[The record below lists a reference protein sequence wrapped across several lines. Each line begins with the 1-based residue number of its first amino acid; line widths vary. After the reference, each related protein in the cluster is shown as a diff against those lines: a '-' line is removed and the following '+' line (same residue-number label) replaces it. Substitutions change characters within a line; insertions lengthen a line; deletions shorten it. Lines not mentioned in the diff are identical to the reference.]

1 MPATHT
7 LEHEGPPVR
16 RRGSRRRGLA
26 ASVLAG
32 ALLTAGAL
40 AGGASAAADVV
51 PAGLPGAA
59 GSGAGVTI
67 AVDGASTGRTYDGVG
82 AISGGG
88 ATSRLL
94 LDYPREERAEILDH
108 LFKPGYGASLEM
120 LKVEI
125 GGDTNTTDGSESS
138 HEHVRGEVDCDAGYE
153 WWLMREAVRR
163 NPDITL
169 GALAWGA
176 PGWLGDGEYYS
187 ADTIDYFVD
196 WLDCAA
202 GHGLTID
209 NVGIRNE
216 REYEAQ
222 WVKDYRTALDAA
234 GYADVRIIASDEAAR
249 RGEWPIAVDMTND
262 PELFDAVDLLGNHYS
277 RGPSSATA
285 QALGKPLWISEG
297 GPWSA
302 EWGAGGSSASVPSLI
317 NHAYLEGRIT
327 GVNFWNLLTAY
338 YDGLSISD
346 AGLMRANTPWSGA
359 YQVQSAVWA
368 VAQTTQFAE
377 PGWRHLDAS
386 SGYLDAADTA
396 QGSFVTRKAP
406 RGGDWSTV
414 IETIGATAPRTV
426 TLSVEGG
433 LRARD
438 LHVWQST
445 ADDRLVRQPDLR
457 RAADGTYTVTVPA
470 NAVVTVT
477 TVNGNGKGTASGLG
491 DAEGRHESAFPF
503 PYENSL
509 ADGGPSGQ
517 TPYFS
522 QMEGAYEE
530 RPCAGDRRGTCLTQV
545 SPQPA
550 ISWAAWKKPT
560 GILGDLN
567 WSDYSVGVTAYVPT
581 GGTAEVLGRVSN
593 DAMQPVPNG
602 YGLSLGADGTWSLGR
617 GEPGGRTWLELGT
630 GTLDGG
636 ASQGATADGAGA
648 GWHDLELSFDQDVIT
663 ATVDGAQVA
672 EVTDT
677 TWTSGM
683 VGLSGDY
690 APVQFA
696 DLAVGPLR
704 PVATIDDAPGTGT
717 AAIGYEGDGW
727 THCSAG
733 ERHGDRCPAVP
744 AEQLRDAV
752 GGTVSASR
760 DRGDVLTVAF
770 DGTQATLTGV
780 AGPRGGTAK
789 VSIDGNEPVAL
800 SYADRGEVEW
810 RTPVLVDGPHTL
822 RFEVADGRS
831 GGWVSVDRVD
841 VAPGGGGTSSVD
853 DQSEGTGQGRLD
865 YHGDGWLSCPG
876 CINRT
881 GLYHSSVTSTT
892 VAGDSVDF
900 RFTGSSVDLYGLRAS
915 NQGLAT
921 VLVDGVEVGSA
932 DFYGR
937 TRVGNQLIWSSP
949 DLGSGEHVL
958 TLVATGQGS
967 GSASGTG
974 INVDRLVVRR

>member
-1 MPATHT
+1 MRGTHT
-7 LEHEGPPVR
+7 PERSGPPERGR
-16 RRGSRRRGLA
+16 RRRRLT

-40 AGGASAAADVV
+40 AGGVSAVAGTPAGTAVGTAAD
-51 PAGLPGAA
+51 
-59 GSGAGVTI
+59 GVTI
-67 AVDGASTGRTYDGVG
+67 AVDGASEGRTYDGIG

-94 LDYPREERAEILDH
+94 LDYPRAERAEVLDY

-138 HEHVRGEVDCDAGYE
+138 HAHVRGEVSCDAGYE
-153 WWLMREAVRR
+153 WWLMREAVKR

-187 ADTIDYFVD
+187 HDTIEYFVD

-216 REYEAQ
+216 REYESQ
-222 WVKDYRTALDAA
+222 WVKDYRAALDAA

-249 RGEWPIAVDMTND
+249 RGEWPIAVDMAND

-277 RGPSSATA
+277 RGPSSAAA

-327 GVNFWNLLTAY
+327 GVTFWNLLTSY

-377 PGWRHLDAS
+377 PGWRYLDTS

-396 QGSFVTRKAP
+396 QGSFVTRAAP
-406 RGGDWSTV
+406 DGGDWSTV
-414 IETIGATAPRTV
+414 FETIGAAAPRTV
-426 TLSVEGG
+426 TLSVAGG
-433 LRARD
+433 LTARD

-445 ADDRLVRQPDLR
+445 ADDRLVRQADPR
-457 RAADGTYTVTVPA
+457 RSADGTWSVTVPA

-477 TVNGNGKGTASGLG
+477 TTQATGLG
-491 DAEGRHESAFPF
+491 DAEGSHESAFPF
-503 PYENSL
+503 PYANSL

-530 RPCAGDRRGTCLTQV
+530 RPCAGGRRGTCLTQV

-550 ISWAAWKKPT
+550 ISWAAWKKPA

-567 WSDYSVGVTAYVPT
+567 WSDYTVGVTAHVPAD
-581 GGTAEVLGRVSN
+581 GTAEVLGRVSN
-593 DAMQPVPNG
+593 DAMAPVPNG
-602 YGLSLGADGTWSLGR
+602 YGLSLSADGTWSLGR
-617 GEPGGRTWLELGT
+617 GEPGGKAWLELAS
-630 GTLDGG
+630 G
-636 ASQGATADGAGA
+636 ALAGSAGSGDDAT
-648 GWHDLELSFDQDVIT
+648 GWHDLALSFEGDVIT
-663 ATVDGAQVA
+663 ATIDGERVG
-672 EVTDT
+672 EVTDG
-677 TWTSGM
+677 TWVSGM

-696 DLAVGPLR
+696 DLRVDPLR
-704 PVATIDDAPGTGT
+704 PVTTIDDADDGAPGE
-717 AAIGYEGDGW
+717 AATIAYEGDGW
-727 THCSAG
+727 AHCAAG
-733 ERHGDRCPAVP
+733 SRHGDRHGDRCDAVT
-744 AEQLRDAV
+744 ARQLRDAV

-760 DRGDVLTVAF
+760 DRGDAFTVTF

-780 AGPRGGTAK
+780 AGPRGGAAR
-789 VSIDGNEPVAL
+789 VSVDGNEPVL
-800 SYADRGEVEW
+800 VPYGDLGEVEW
-810 RTPVLVDGPHTL
+810 RTPVLLDGPHTL
-822 RFEVADGRS
+822 RFEVASGRS
-831 GGWVSVDRVD
+831 SGGRDGWVSVDRVE
-841 VAPGGGGTSSVD
+841 VAPGGSGTSSVD

-865 YHGDGWLSCPG
+865 YRGDGWLSCPG

-892 VAGDSVDF
+892 AAGDSVDF
-900 RFTGSSVDLYGLRAS
+900 RFSGSSVDLYGLRAS

-921 VLVDGVEVGSA
+921 VLIDGVEVGTA

-937 TRVGNQLIWSSP
+937 TRVGNQLIWTSP
-949 DLGSGEHVL
+949 ALEPGEHTL
-958 TLVATGQGS
+958 TLVATGLGS
-967 GSASGTG
+967 GSPSGTG

>member
-1 MPATHT
+1 MQATHT
-7 LEHEGPPVR
+7 PERLGPSARTPGS
-16 RRGSRRRGLA
+16 RRGSRRRGLT

-32 ALLTAGAL
+32 ALLAAGAL
-40 AGGASAAADVV
+40 AGSVSAAAEVA
-51 PAGLPGAA
+51 PADTAA
-59 GSGAGVTI
+59 ATI
-67 AVDGASTGRTYDGVG
+67 VVDGASGGRTYDGVG

-94 LDYPREERAEILDH
+94 LDYPREERAEILDY
-108 LFKPGYGASLEM
+108 LFTPGYGASLEM

-138 HEHVRGEVDCDAGYE
+138 HEHVRGEVSCDAGYE
-153 WWLMREAVRR
+153 WWLMREAVKR

-187 ADTIDYFVD
+187 QDTIDYFVD

-222 WVKDYRTALDAA
+222 WVKDYRAALDAA
-234 GYADVRIIASDEAAR
+234 GYTDVRIIASDEAAR
-249 RGEWPIAVDMTND
+249 RGEWPIAVDMAND

-359 YQVQSAVWA
+359 YQVQSAIWA

-377 PGWRHLDAS
+377 PGWQHLDAS
-386 SGYLDAADTA
+386 SGYLDAADTT

-414 IETIGATAPRTV
+414 IETIGAAAPRTV
-426 TLSVEGG
+426 TLSAEGG
-433 LRARD
+433 LKERD

-445 ADDRLVRQPDLR
+445 AEDRLVRQPDLR
-457 RAADGTYTVTVPA
+457 RAADGTYSVTVPA

-477 TVNGNGKGTASGLG
+477 TVSDKGAGKGAAKGLG
-491 DAEGRHESAFPF
+491 DAEGGHESAFPF

-530 RPCAGDRRGTCLTQV
+530 RPCAGDRSGTCLTQV

-567 WSDYSVGVTAYVPT
+567 WSDYSVGVTAYVPA

-617 GEPGGRTWLELGT
+617 GEPGGRAWLELGT

-636 ASQGATADGAGA
+636 SGGEGAGA

-672 EVTDT
+672 EVTDS

-704 PVATIDDAPGTGT
+704 PVATIDDAD
-717 AAIGYEGDGW
+717 AAIAYEGDGW

-733 ERHGDRCPAVP
+733 ARHGDRCPAVT
-744 AEQLRDAV
+744 ARQLRDAV

-760 DRGDVLTVAF
+760 DRGDALTVTF

-780 AGPRGGTAK
+780 AGPRGGTARI
-789 VSIDGNEPVAL
+789 SIDGNEPVTV
-800 SYADRGEVEW
+800 SYADRGAVEW
-810 RTPVLVDGPHTL
+810 RTPVLVDGPHAL
-822 RFEVADGRS
+822 RFEVASGRS

-900 RFTGSSVDLYGLRAS
+900 RFSGSSVDLYGLRAS

-921 VLVDGVEVGSA
+921 VLVDGVEVGAA

-949 DLGSGEHVL
+949 DLGAGEHTL

-967 GSASGTG
+967 ESASGTG
-974 INVDRLVVRR
+974 VNVDRLVVRR